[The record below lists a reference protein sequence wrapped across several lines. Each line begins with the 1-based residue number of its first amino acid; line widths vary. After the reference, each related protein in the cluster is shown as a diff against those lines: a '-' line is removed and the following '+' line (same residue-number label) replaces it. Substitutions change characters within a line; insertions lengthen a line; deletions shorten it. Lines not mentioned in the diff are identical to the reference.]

1 MYFFSSCFEP
11 EIIWILESTCLFPIQ
26 PPSNHPP
33 SSLLS
38 HHPPPPPSP
47 PPLPSVYAEYTI
59 KFPNNLAV
67 HNYANERGVNDIIHD
82 AQLCATIKDPQNDPG
97 RLAVGPCLFF
107 FELLDQFIYGPYFI
121 VAYDEAE
128 GYALVSGGSPTI
140 PTKDGLCTTQRG
152 FNNAG
157 LWVFSRS
164 NVRNEALIQKVRGIA
179 VSKGFDV
186 DVLEDVQHV
195 GCNYT
200 PSSAPRSLRT

>member
-1 MYFFSSCFEP
+1 M
-11 EIIWILESTCLFPIQ
+11 
-26 PPSNHPP
+26 
-33 SSLLS
+33 
-38 HHPPPPPSP
+38 
-47 PPLPSVYAEYTI
+47 YAEYTI
-59 KFPNNLAV
+59 KSPNNVAV

-107 FELLDQFIYGPYFI
+107 FEFLDQFIYGPYFI

-164 NVRNEALIQKVRGIA
+164 NVRDEALIQKVRGIA

-200 PSSAPRSLRT
+200 PSSAPRSLRG